1 MNFANREMIESIS
14 IQNYLS
20 FKNEVTFSF
29 EATRDTHLEDIHTVE
44 VAKGVRLQKLGIVY
58 GYNASGKSNL
68 IKAFVF
74 LTGFW
79 LNKVEN
85 KDEPTGAIPFLLDND
100 SRNNPSVFKLV
111 FFHNG
116 IKHRYS
122 LEITNE
128 IIVSEKLEYY
138 PGVQPAMI
146 FERKYEEGV
155 SKIIYG
161 SKIKIS
167 SIEEKE
173 IAIKCIPNISVF
185 ASYIQVNTIIKE
197 IELVVNWIRSRIMQ
211 SIEPL
216 TVLQRFSE
224 ELAREDKKFKSYVLD
239 YLKEAD
245 FNISNIKSNKTQETV
260 PDEFIATAKMIGIP
274 ENALARLEKEKV
286 INITDTEF
294 EHSVI
299 DAGTEQSHLLPI
311 DSQSDGTK
319 RVFGLSGAIYKAIE
333 RNAFLPVDEID
344 SKLHPRLVEYVLEKF
359 LRESENAQ
367 LLITT
372 HYDNLFDEDDLFRK
386 DNFWFT
392 EKAEDGATKLYPL
405 SGFTGLGRISSL
417 QKAYKFGKFG
427 AIPNID

>member
-1 MNFANREMIESIS
+1 MIQSLS

-44 VAKGVRLQKLGIVY
+44 VAKGIRLQKLGIVY

-68 IKAFVF
+68 IKAFEF
-74 LTGFW
+74 LNGFW
-79 LNKVEN
+79 FNNAEN
-85 KDEPTGAIPFLLDND
+85 KDESTGVIPFLLDND

-111 FFHNG
+111 FFHKG
-116 IKHRYS
+116 VKHRYS
-122 LEITNE
+122 LEITHE
-128 IIVSEKLEYY
+128 IVVNEKLEYY

-146 FERKYEEGV
+146 FERKYEDGI

-161 SKIKIS
+161 PKIKIS

-185 ASYIQVNTIIKE
+185 ASYIQVNTVIKE
-197 IELVVNWIRSRIMQ
+197 IELVVDWIRARIMQ

-224 ELAREDKKFKSYVLD
+224 ELAGEDKDFKSYVLA

-245 FNISNIKSNKTQETV
+245 FNISNIKSNKTQEKV
-260 PDEFIATAKMIGIP
+260 PDEFIARAKMIGIP
-274 ENALARLEKEKV
+274 ENELARLEKEKV

-294 EHSVI
+294 EHSVVNE
-299 DAGTEQSHLLPI
+299 GTEQSHLLPI

-333 RNAFLPVDEID
+333 RNAFLPVDEIE

-392 EKAEDGATKLYPL
+392 EKGEDGATNVYPL
-405 SGFTGLGRISSL
+405 SSFTGLGRISSL